1 MARSKK
7 RLEELLIRLESGE
20 DVAARDLKNALT
32 EMEFQQYED
41 EWKWNQ
47 DTKKGVWIESSPIY
61 DEFLKVGDFLYSKSE
76 STRFKKEV
84 RKKFA
89 YDAEHQYELALEQ
102 LQSDILQN
110 PAIAVAYDRAPDT
123 TLPGVDPSYTGM
135 PRKITSKSL
144 NNQSNVVF
152 SANGGSTIGRVKSTK
167 RDLKIKTIRNSLI
180 DFESNEDCKEIRKE
194 GMEGIKKSAKS
205 DSTDQS
211 NKLKLMLAKLKK

>member
-1 MARSKK
+1 
-7 RLEELLIRLESGE
+7 
-20 DVAARDLKNALT
+20 
-32 EMEFQQYED
+32 MEFQQFED
-41 EWKWNQ
+41 EWKWYQ
-47 DTKKGVWIESSPIY
+47 DTKKDVWIESSSGY

-102 LQSDILQN
+102 LQADISQN
-110 PAIAVAYDRAPDT
+110 PAIAAAYDRAPDT

-152 SANGGSTIGRVKSTK
+152 SASGGSTIGRVNTTK
-167 RDLKIKTIRNSLI
+167 RDLKIKTIRNSLALF
-180 DFESNEDCKEIRKE
+180 DSNEDCKEIRKDRSE
-194 GMEGIKKSAKS
+194 GEVGRSEVVKYGTTSQA
-205 DSTDQS
+205 
-211 NKLKLMLAKLKK
+211 NKLKQMLEKLKK